1 MFGPAAAGFTYCVS
15 FAFKDPSTCQFFLI
29 ILNIIVGSIGPII
42 SFVLRILDTAEE
54 DDDTYLV
61 AARLM
66 EWLLRFNPSFC
77 LGHGLFFIINIPF
90 LELTMSDPNISAWS
104 SEVVLYDVI
113 VMLIQL
119 FAYPALACFLDIS
132 STNPS
137 AVKIWDTII
146 DVLSGKTLF
155 NKCKKSSTPEAQI
168 YVSDE
173 NTDEDVLAE
182 EERVLSEENK
192 CEDAIVIKNLVKQWN
207 PQKLAV
213 NNMSFGIPAGEVFG
227 LLGINGAGKTTT
239 MGMLTAEF
247 PPTSGDAWL
256 NGYSVTNEPE
266 LIRRSIGYC
275 PQFDAHFMNMTGREH
290 VELYASIKGVPE
302 EEIHELCAMQLKAV
316 GLSDEDADKLSS
328 GYSGGMK
335 RKLSVACASIGR
347 PRIVFLDEVRISES
361 IGSAPPFFFFFAYI
375 PILQPSTGMDPVA
388 RRDLWKTIIGMT
400 SDGSTSV
407 ILTTHSMEECE
418 ALCPRIGIMATG
430 RLKCLGSAQHLKSR
444 YGTGYQAELTVL
456 NSSAEDDDYIAN
468 SEVILSKSGETNDER
483 ADNSTAKTDE
493 VFLNLEI
500 AQVALLEIAGD
511 TSLVDMLNESDPS
524 GYVVYK
530 EATSSA
536 GISAS
541 SLAQF
546 CTDELRVR
554 KLISFINESYH
565 GAILRERQESK
576 CRFEIPSSGG
586 LKISSIFE
594 LLEGNKDSLR
604 LSDYGASQT
613 SLEQVFNIHAA
624 EAEKEKQGRIDN

>member
-1 MFGPAAAGFTYCVS
+1 LESVSDESICLNYNGRIHFSFIDKVFCLDVYTKTEDDIVSATLVCLILFGPAAAGFTYCVS

-29 ILNIIVGSIGPII
+29 IFNIIVGSIGPII

-61 AARLM
+61 AARSM
-66 EWLLRFNPSFC
+66 EWMLRFNPSFC

-90 LELTMSDPNISAWS
+90 LELTMSDSNISAWS
-104 SEVVLYDVI
+104 SEVVLNDVI
-113 VMLIQL
+113 VMLVQS

-137 AVKIWDTII
+137 AVKIWDTIL
-146 DVLSGKTLF
+146 DVLSGKALF
-155 NKCKKSSTPEAQI
+155 KKCKKSSTPEAQI

-173 NTDEDVLAE
+173 NTDEDILAE
-182 EERVLSEENK
+182 EKRVLSEENK

-207 PQKLAV
+207 PQKIAV

-266 LIRRSIGYC
+266 MIRRSIGYC

-347 PRIVFLDEVRISES
+347 PRIVFLDEVRKSES
-361 IGSAPPFFFFFAYI
+361 IGFRTPIVFAYI
-375 PILQPSTGMDPVA
+375 PI
-388 RRDLWKTIIGMT
+388 
-400 SDGSTSV
+400 
-407 ILTTHSMEECE
+407 
-418 ALCPRIGIMATG
+418 
-430 RLKCLGSAQHLKSR
+430 
-444 YGTGYQAELTVL
+444 
-456 NSSAEDDDYIAN
+456 
-468 SEVILSKSGETNDER
+468 
-483 ADNSTAKTDE
+483 
-493 VFLNLEI
+493 F
-500 AQVALLEIAGD
+500 
-511 TSLVDMLNESDPS
+511 SLVL
-524 GYVVYK
+524 VW
-530 EATSSA
+530 
-536 GISAS
+536 
-541 SLAQF
+541 
-546 CTDELRVR
+546 
-554 KLISFINESYH
+554 
-565 GAILRERQESK
+565 
-576 CRFEIPSSGG
+576 IP
-586 LKISSIFE
+586 
-594 LLEGNKDSLR
+594 
-604 LSDYGASQT
+604 
-613 SLEQVFNIHAA
+613 
-624 EAEKEKQGRIDN
+624 